1 MAGRLDQ
8 RTRRDPQILLPFL
21 LPALSHCHAE
31 FYASTHRAA
40 IPWRR
45 DFYHGLLGETGNRN
59 GGRVG
64 DRLPQSH
71 W

>member
-45 DFYHGLLGETGNRN
+45 DFYHGLLTETQCTN
-59 GGRVG
+59 GPSNGPRKA
-64 DRLPQSH
+64 Q
-71 W
+71 WT